1 QTCAFA
7 LRPPCH
13 VAYIAEAARLLRA
26 AKRPLVLAGGGVI
39 AAGAETELRA
49 LARRLDAPVLTTVM
63 GRGAISERD
72 ALWHAVL
79 PNRRASEPGLKAA
92 DVVVAIGCRFAHRS
106 TQG

>member
-1 QTCAFA
+1 PFLPPWAAGDRQAGRYRR
-7 LRPPCH
+7 RPPCH
-13 VAYIAEAARLLRA
+13 VADIAEAARLLRA

-63 GRGAISERD
+63 GRRAMSEPD

-79 PNRRASEPGLKAA
+79 PNRRARETVLKAA
-92 DVVVAIGCRFAHRS
+92 D
-106 TQG
+106 